1 MDKIYNGNDYA
12 KMAGYQD
19 IRVMLK
25 AGKYTGYDTPY
36 IDGEPSGTS
45 VVAYISFGVWIAECE
60 CRGAEMVAA
69 GEPFYC
75 RSCGNYGN
83 GGKGRPVTWPD
94 NASDIEAELL
104 RRPVI
109 PGTGRNELERL
120 QRSRAAIHVDGRGWL
135 ARTWL
140 PTETLDDLRE
150 QNKALPK
157 KRRR

>member
-12 KMAGYQD
+12 KQAGYQN
-19 IRVMLK
+19 IRAMLN
-25 AGKYTGYDTPY
+25 AGNYSGFDTPY
-36 IDGEPSGTS
+36 IDGDPSGEAVT
-45 VVAYISFGVWIAECE
+45 AYISFGVWIAECE
-60 CRGAEMVAA
+60 CRGAEMVAP

-83 GGKGRPVTWPD
+83 GGRGRPVLWPE
-94 NASDIEAELL
+94 NAADIEAELL